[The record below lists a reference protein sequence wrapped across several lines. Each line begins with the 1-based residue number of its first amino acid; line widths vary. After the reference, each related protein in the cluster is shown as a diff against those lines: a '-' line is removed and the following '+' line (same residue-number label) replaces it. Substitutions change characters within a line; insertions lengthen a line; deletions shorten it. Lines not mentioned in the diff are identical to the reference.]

1 MASANCKITAELIS
15 DYAAGRLDVEDVQV
29 MEEAINHD
37 EDVAAAVA
45 AARRVDARMTTA
57 LAASKLRRAK
67 PEIGIIPCR
76 PQRISPTKGSRID
89 ARRYPDRLPVPV

>member
-15 DYAAGRLDVEDVQV
+15 DYAAGRLDVEDVQIV
-29 MEEAINHD
+29 EEAINRD

-57 LAASKLRRAK
+57 LAASKLGVPK
-67 PEIGIIPCR
+67 PRLGS
-76 PQRISPTKGSRID
+76 SPVGPG
-89 ARRYPDRLPVPV
+89 A

>member
-15 DYAAGRLDVEDVQV
+15 DYAAGRLDVEDVQIV
-29 MEEAINHD
+29 EEAINRD

-57 LAASKLRRAK
+57 LAASKLGVPK
-67 PEIGIIPCR
+67 PRLGS
-76 PQRISPTKGSRID
+76 SPWGPG
-89 ARRYPDRLPVPV
+89 A

>member
-15 DYAAGRLDVEDVQV
+15 DYAAGRLDVEEVQV
-29 MEEAINHD
+29 MEEASNRD

-57 LAASKLRRAK
+57 LAASK
-67 PEIGIIPCR
+67 PGVPR
-76 PQRISPTKGSRID
+76 PRLGSSPAGPS
-89 ARRYPDRLPVPV
+89 A

>member
-15 DYAAGRLDVEDVQV
+15 DYAAGRLDVEDVQIV
-29 MEEAINHD
+29 EEAINRD

-57 LAASKLRRAK
+57 LAASMLGV
-67 PEIGIIPCR
+67 PR
-76 PQRISPTKGSRID
+76 PRLGSSPAGPS
-89 ARRYPDRLPVPV
+89 A

>member
-15 DYAAGRLDVEDVQV
+15 DYAAGRLDVEEVQV
-29 MEEAINHD
+29 MEEATNRD

-57 LAASKLRRAK
+57 LAASKLGVPK
-67 PEIGIIPCR
+67 P
-76 PQRISPTKGSRID
+76 
-89 ARRYPDRLPVPV
+89 RL

>member
-1 MASANCKITAELIS
+1 MANANCKITAELIS

-45 AARRVDARMTTA
+45 AARRVDARMTIA
-57 LAASKLRRAK
+57 LAASKPGA
-67 PEIGIIPCR
+67 P
-76 PQRISPTKGSRID
+76 SPRLGSSP
-89 ARRYPDRLPVPV
+89 AGASA

>member
-1 MASANCKITAELIS
+1 MASANCKITAEFIS

-29 MEEAINHD
+29 VEEAINRD

-57 LAASKLRRAK
+57 LAASKLGVPK
-67 PEIGIIPCR
+67 PRLGS
-76 PQRISPTKGSRID
+76 SPVGPG
-89 ARRYPDRLPVPV
+89 A